1 MKNELIVDVQQN
13 EITIALTEND
23 RLQEVNKEE
32 KNIDNYSVGNIYL
45 GRVKKL
51 LPALN
56 AVFVDVGYEKE
67 AFLHFLDLGP
77 DFLTTQNYLS
87 KAMSDRRKA
96 PSMLR
101 IQRMATLGKEG
112 HIVII

>member
-67 AFLHFLDLGP
+67 AFLHF
-77 DFLTTQNYLS
+77 
-87 KAMSDRRKA
+87 
-96 PSMLR
+96 
-101 IQRMATLGKEG
+101 
-112 HIVII
+112 VIISMFLILYPQENILYFHSLFF